1 MRLLYSSCCCLL
13 IGGVILLSACKNGAN
28 PIQNVV
34 QHKDSAVAPKT
45 ADTITPKI
53 NMLSQR
59 IASNPKDDNA
69 YWMRGVMENA
79 QKKYVPALADYKQ
92 AIKLD
97 STKAVYYYSL
107 ADLDFT
113 VGHTRDS
120 KDAFEKCISLDPKNT
135 DAMLRLGELYF
146 YVKKY
151 PEALEL
157 INKALKVNKYI
168 GKAYFLKGM
177 IFLENHDTTKAISS
191 MQTAVEQDT
200 KYYDAYIQLGLLFTR
215 KGNPLALDYFNDAIN
230 LRPNQ
235 VEAYYDKGMFY
246 QVTQDY
252 DNAIKAYQEIL
263 QIDST
268 YKYALYNLGFVY
280 YVHNPDYKQSI
291 VYFDKAVHSDTNYA
305 MAYFGR
311 GNCYEQLGQLER
323 AMLDYSHTVYLNPSF
338 TPASEA
344 YRAVKAKLHK

>member
-1 MRLLYSSCCCLL
+1 MRLIYSSCCLL
-13 IGGVILLSACKNGAN
+13 IGGFILLSACRNGTNQA
-28 PIQNVV
+28 QQTV
-34 QHKDSAVAPKT
+34 QRKDSATVKT
-45 ADTITPKI
+45 VDTITPKI
-53 NMLSQR
+53 NLLSQR
-59 IASNPKDDNA
+59 IAADPKDHNS

-79 QKKYVPALADYKQ
+79 QKKYGPALSDYEQ

-107 ADLDFT
+107 ADVDFT
-113 VGHTRDS
+113 IGHTRDA

-135 DAMLRLGELYF
+135 DALLRLAELYF

-151 PEALEL
+151 PEAFDYV
-157 INKALKVNKYI
+157 NRTLKVNKYL

-177 IFLENHDTTKAISS
+177 IYLETKDTVKAISS

-235 VEAYYDKGMFY
+235 IEAYYDKGMFY
-246 QVTQDY
+246 QLGQDY
-252 DNAIKAYQEIL
+252 DNAIKTYREIL

-268 YKYALYNLGFVY
+268 YKYVLYNLGFIY
-280 YVHNPDYKQSI
+280 FTYNPDYKQSI
-291 VYFDKAVHSDTNYA
+291 VYFDKAIRKDSNYT

-311 GNCYEQLGQLER
+311 GNCYEQLGQPER
-323 AMLDYSHTVYLNPSF
+323 ALLDYSHAVYLNPGFS
-338 TPASEA
+338 AAQQSYKEL
-344 YRAVKAKLHK
+344 KAKLHK

>member
-1 MRLLYSSCCCLL
+1 MRLIYSSCCLL
-13 IGGVILLSACKNGAN
+13 IGGVILLSACRNGTN
-28 PIQNVV
+28 QTQVMV
-34 QHKDSAVAPKT
+34 QHKDSIISKT

-53 NMLSQR
+53 NLLSQR
-59 IASNPKDDNA
+59 IASNPKDDNS
-69 YWMRGVMENA
+69 YWMRGVMEAA
-79 QKKYVPALADYKQ
+79 QKKNGQALTDYTQ

-97 STKAVYYYSL
+97 STKAIYYYSL

-113 VGHTRDS
+113 IGHTRDS

-135 DAMLRLGELYF
+135 DALLRLGELYF

-151 PEALEL
+151 PEAFEL

-168 GKAYFLKGM
+168 GKAYFLKGL
-177 IFLENHDTTKAISS
+177 IYLENHDTVKAISS

-200 KYYDAYIQLGLLFTR
+200 KYYDAYIQLGLVFTH

-235 VEAYYDKGMFY
+235 IEAYYDKGMFY
-246 QVTQDY
+246 QLGQDY
-252 DNAIKAYQEIL
+252 DDAIKTYHEIL

-268 YKYALYNLGFVY
+268 YKYVLYNLGYIY

-291 VYFDKAVHSDTNYA
+291 VYFDKAVRSDTTYA

-311 GNCYEQLGQLER
+311 GNCYEQLGQPEKAL
-323 AMLDYSHTVYLNPSF
+323 LDYSHAVYLNPGF
-338 TPASEA
+338 NAASQAFKEL
-344 YRAVKAKLHK
+344 KAKLHK